1 MSTLTRKRKHH
12 NTDSDCNTSQL
23 IDSQHG
29 GIPIGAV
36 HLPSSHVQNFKN
48 LIAKQLSIK
57 EDGRGYGIFRGVEPY
72 NTQNNN
78 EVVLLEEKQLLIH
91 LSPVVATSLDD
102 GNPALLN
109 YLQTN
114 NGVYMPGVR
123 RPKDHRAATRKK
135 KNATKELSTSS
146 YGTAR
151 SSSDRRNAATKDYNH
166 GSKSFTFGELFAGI
180 GGFRLGLEAIGG
192 KCVFANEMN
201 PYAAS
206 IYRHH
211 FETPSTTTTAQSSSD
226 YYCSLVEA
234 DILDIYTH
242 EIPKDMDILTGGFPC
257 QPFSLRGTQGGFDD
271 ERGQLYREIVRVL
284 KGSSPKSFILENV
297 VGLISMGEEVE
308 RQKDECGEVV
318 GSVFATI
325 LKAFE
330 ECGYDVSW
338 EVVNSRH
345 VSLFLTELNIFGS
358 IFSHHCSTSNPQF

>member
-1 MSTLTRKRKHH
+1 MSTLTRKRKH
-12 NTDSDCNTSQL
+12 NTDDCITSRLSDSQ
-23 IDSQHG
+23 QHG

-48 LIAKQLSIK
+48 LIAKHLSIK

-78 EVVLLEEKQLLIH
+78 DVLLEKQLLIH
-91 LSPVVATSLDD
+91 LSPVVAASLDD
-102 GNPALLN
+102 GNPTLLN

-123 RPKDHRAATRKK
+123 RPKDHRAATRKT
-135 KNATKELSTSS
+135 KNAAKELSTSS

-151 SSSDRRNAATKDYNH
+151 RSSDDRNTATKDYDN

-192 KCVFANEMN
+192 KCIFANEMN

-211 FETPSTTTTAQSSSD
+211 FETPSKTTTAQSSSD

-257 QPFSLRGTQGGFDD
+257 QPFSSRGTQGGFDD

-297 VGLISMGEEVE
+297 VGLIGMGEEVG
-308 RQKDECGEVV
+308 RQKECGEVV

-338 EVVNSRH
+338 KVVNSRH
-345 VSLFLTELNIFGS
+345 VSLFLLPI
-358 IFSHHCSTSNPQF
+358 